1 VLGSDD
7 EDDDHEEAKQGKRT
21 ANNVV
26 DHTLG
31 LAKTYRAA
39 RNSAQQTLNKDINN
53 RNPPAEVLAWTW
65 NTALQS
71 YEDPSSQNA
80 YKQAAQMRSNVL
92 GDLSG

>member
-1 VLGSDD
+1 MKKQSK
-7 EDDDHEEAKQGKRT
+7 AKERQRT
-21 ANNVV
+21 MLLTN
-26 DHTLG
+26 TLG

-39 RNSAQQTLNKDINN
+39 RNSAQQTLLNKDINN

-80 YKQAAQMRSNVL
+80 YKQAAQMRSNAWVIYP
-92 GDLSG
+92 GR